1 MIDKERICRM
11 ETFTE
16 IRVNAPE
23 MLDGPRNFRE
33 LGGYPAKDGVIKKG
47 ILFRSDGLQSLSGRD
62 RQWMKEQDI
71 TCVIDLR
78 SENEAEKKPDAL
90 EDGFEYHHIPMS
102 DKMGEKDGKEIYPDS
117 LSELYRLILDR
128 QMEGFARVMRIM
140 LERDGRPQVFHCA
153 VGKDRTGMTA
163 MLILWLCGV
172 PDEVIAADYAVSER
186 NMKPVFDRLRET
198 FEEAHMD
205 VPDILFGSP
214 AEEMT
219 KTMGYVRERWG
230 SAAGYLRACG
240 LSDAELERLC
250 ELFVEKA

>member
-1 MIDKERICRM
+1 M

-33 LGGYPAKDGVIKKG
+33 LGGYPAKDGAIKKG
-47 ILFRSDGLQSLSGRD
+47 ILFRSDGLQSLSDRD
-62 RQWMKEQDI
+62 REWMNEQDI

-78 SENEAEKKPDAL
+78 SENEAVIKPDAL
-90 EDGFEYHHIPMS
+90 GNGFEYHHIPMS

-117 LSELYRLILDR
+117 ISELYRLIL
-128 QMEGFARVMRIM
+128 GFARVMRIM
-140 LERDGRPQVFHCA
+140 LERNGRPLVFHCA

-172 PDEVIAADYAVSER
+172 PDDVIEADYSVSEH
-186 NMKPVFDRLRET
+186 NMKPIFDRLRET
-198 FEEAHMD
+198 FEEAHME
-205 VPDILFGSP
+205 VPDVLFGSP
-214 AEEMT
+214 AEEMA
-219 KTMGYVRERWG
+219 KTMDYVRENWG
-230 SAAGYLRACG
+230 SAAGYLEACG
-240 LSDAELERLC
+240 LSEEELDRLC